1 MMSPRFFLGTENMID
16 KQTIYSIVEQGLQG
30 SDCFLVDISVTPA
43 NIISVEIDNNTG
55 VDIERC
61 EKLHRFIEAHLDR
74 EVEDYELEVGSAGLT
89 SPFKVV
95 AQYRK
100 NLGNEVETLTKDGRK
115 LAGVL
120 DRCDDEGFVLSVEKK
135 VKPEGAKR
143 KIEVTEEVPLRYD
156 EVKYTKYL
164 IRFK

>member
-1 MMSPRFFLGTENMID
+1 MID

-30 SDCFLVDISVTPA
+30 SDCFLVDVNVAPG
-43 NIISVEIDNNTG
+43 NVISVEIDNKEG

-61 EKLHRFIEAHLDR
+61 EKLHRFIETHLDR
-74 EVEDYELEVGSAGLT
+74 DVEDYELEVGSAGIT
-89 SPFKVV
+89 APFKVV

-100 NLGNEVETLTKDGRK
+100 NVGNEVETLTTDGRK
-115 LAGVL
+115 LTGVL
-120 DRCDDEGFVLSVEKK
+120 DRCDDEGFVLSVVKK

-143 KIEVTEEVPLRYD
+143 KIEVTEEVPLKYN

>member
-1 MMSPRFFLGTENMID
+1 MID

-30 SDCFLVDISVTPA
+30 SDCFLVDVNVAPG
-43 NIISVEIDNNTG
+43 NVISVEIDNKEG

-74 EVEDYELEVGSAGLT
+74 DVEDYELEVGSAGIT
-89 SPFKVV
+89 APFKVV

-100 NLGNEVETLTKDGRK
+100 NVGNEVETLTADGRK
-115 LAGVL
+115 LTGVL
-120 DRCDDEGFVLSVEKK
+120 DRCDDEGFVLSIVKK

-143 KIEVTEEVPLRYD
+143 KIEVTEEVPLKYS

>member
-1 MMSPRFFLGTENMID
+1 MID

-30 SDCFLVDISVTPA
+30 SDCFLVDVNVAPG
-43 NIISVEIDNNTG
+43 NVISVEIDNKEG

-74 EVEDYELEVGSAGLT
+74 DVEDYELEVGSAGIT
-89 SPFKVV
+89 APFKVV

-100 NLGNEVETLTKDGRK
+100 NVGNEVETLTTDGRK
-115 LAGVL
+115 LTGVL
-120 DRCDDEGFVLSVEKK
+120 DRCDDEGFVLSVVKK
-135 VKPEGAKR
+135 VKAEGAKR
-143 KIEVTEEVPLRYD
+143 KIEVTEEVPLKYN

>member
-1 MMSPRFFLGTENMID
+1 MID

-30 SDCFLVDISVTPA
+30 SDCFLVDVNVAPG
-43 NIISVEIDNNTG
+43 NVISVEIDNKEG

-74 EVEDYELEVGSAGLT
+74 DVEDYELEVGSAGIT
-89 SPFKVV
+89 APFKVV

-100 NLGNEVETLTKDGRK
+100 NVGNEVETLTTDGRK
-115 LAGVL
+115 LTGVL
-120 DRCDDEGFVLSVEKK
+120 DRCDDEGFVLSIVKK

-143 KIEVTEEVPLRYD
+143 KIEVTEEVPLKYS

>member
-1 MMSPRFFLGTENMID
+1 MID

-30 SDCFLVDISVTPA
+30 RDCFLVDVNVAPG
-43 NIISVEIDNNTG
+43 NVISVEIDNKEG

-74 EVEDYELEVGSAGLT
+74 DVEDYELEVGSAGIT
-89 SPFKVV
+89 APFKVV

-100 NLGNEVETLTKDGRK
+100 NVGNEVETLTTDGRK
-115 LAGVL
+115 LTGVL
-120 DRCDDEGFVLSVEKK
+120 DRCDDEGFVLSVVKK

-143 KIEVTEEVPLRYD
+143 KIEVTEEVPLKYN

>member
-1 MMSPRFFLGTENMID
+1 MSPRFFSGRKNMID

-30 SDCFLVDISVTPA
+30 SDCFLVDVNVAPG
-43 NIISVEIDNNTG
+43 NVISVEIDNKEG

-74 EVEDYELEVGSAGLT
+74 DVEDYELEVGSAGIT
-89 SPFKVV
+89 APFKVV

-100 NLGNEVETLTKDGRK
+100 NVGNEVETLTTDGRK
-115 LAGVL
+115 LTGVL
-120 DRCDDEGFVLSVEKK
+120 DRCDDEGFVLSVVKK

-143 KIEVTEEVPLRYD
+143 KIEVTEEVPLKYN